1 MKSAQLS
8 AIAWTL
14 LRVVVG
20 VVFVVHGW
28 SKVTMIGDIAATFGN
43 QYQLPIP
50 AVLAWLVAT
59 VEFLGGLALTVG
71 VYSRWAA
78 LLLGCVMLGAIKVH
92 WGKFFYYAEGME
104 YDLVLLTICIV
115 IGLNGGGPYSV
126 DEMVLNKPPAKK
138 PA

>member
-20 VVFVVHGW
+20 SVFVIHGW
-28 SKVTMIGDIAATFGN
+28 SKVTMIGGVAATFGN
-43 QYQLPIP
+43 EYQLPIP

-59 VEFLGGLALTVG
+59 VEFLGGLALTAG

-92 WGKFFYYAEGME
+92 WGSFFYYANGLE
-104 YDLVLLTICIV
+104 YDLTLLTVCIAIC
-115 IGLNGGGPYSV
+115 LNGGGPYSV
-126 DEMVLNKPPAKK
+126 DELVLNKPPAKK